1 MEEKSNNKK
10 IIRKFDIDFIINHES
25 SQDESDSVKTLSTLY
40 SLKNNIPKK
49 NHSIQFN
56 NLKLNI
62 QWNIAR
68 LFYTEPLDNVNKK
81 MYCAH
86 RNYFRIKCF
95 QGIEQLPIDP
105 KKINFTCHF
114 ADNEEELIHN
124 NRGQNINSRL
134 KKAIEFE
141 CFKVENDDS
150 LLFRVLINV
159 SSFNF
164 SKKLFFLKINLFEN
178 DIDENIKIITSWK
191 SSPFEA
197 IGRRSSDFSI

>member
-1 MEEKSNNKK
+1 MQSNSLQSNC
-10 IIRKFDIDFIINHES
+10 IQSNSMQSNSLQSNCIQSNSMQSNSLQSNCIQSNS
-25 SQDESDSVKTLSTLY
+25 MQSNSLQSD
-40 SLKNNIPKK
+40 
-49 NHSIQFN
+49 

-68 LFYTEPLDNVNKK
+68 LFYTEPLEDLNKK

-95 QGIEQLPIDP
+95 QGIDQLPIDP
-105 KKINFTCHF
+105 KKISFTCHF

-141 CFKVENDDS
+141 CFKLENDDS

-164 SKKLFFLKINLFEN
+164 SKKLFFLKINLLEN
-178 DIDENIKIITSWK
+178 NVGENTKIITSWK
-191 SSPFEA
+191 SSLFEA
-197 IGRRSSDFSI
+197 IGRRPSDFSI